1 MARFTVEITPK
12 WTGSIPS
19 WVATGYM
26 MGMKMYMAELA
37 STKQPAIRKITL
49 TISRKMYLL
58 PAICSSSAWA
68 AWAMPN
74 TVHT

>member
-1 MARFTVEITPK
+1 MARFTVDRTPK
-12 WTGSIPS
+12 WIGSMPS
-19 WVATGYM
+19 WVATGNM

-49 TISRKMYLL
+49 TISRKTYLL
-58 PAICSSSAWA
+58 PAISSSRAWA